1 MRNSFFSSV
10 PSQLYY
16 FGNGNNEVQMP
27 YLANSMQVDSLVTNV
42 HRNDFLM
49 DSKLSKDDNQL
60 RDGGF
65 AISYQ
70 SLVNCQQ
77 GIQSVTTSC
86 DNVSPQSFLL
96 SRMRSLPQFDVDFE
110 SQQNERTNAIEANDL
125 LPQEGVS
132 ANLALNKT
140 ALKVSKKINN
150 KKKTKLNSFCEEQW
164 RHQVNDTTTRIQEH
178 RVPVRRSQ
186 KLSDKITALQKLV
199 SPYGKTDTASVLQEA
214 SLYIKLL
221 QEQIQVH
228 ETMLSGSYNSLQVQV
243 LHSLEMGEEQ
253 LDLRS
258 RGLCLVPISFS
269 QKVTQEDLLESYATS
284 RNTMVDTE
292 F

>member
-1 MRNSFFSSV
+1 MGRTGNNN
-10 PSQLYY
+10 
-16 FGNGNNEVQMP
+16 NGNNEVQMP

-77 GIQSVTTSC
+77 GIQSITTSC

-164 RHQVNDTTTRIQEH
+164 RHQVNHTTTRIQEH

-221 QEQIQVH
+221 QEQIQ
-228 ETMLSGSYNSLQVQV
+228 MLSGSYNSLQVQV
-243 LHSLEMGEEQ
+243 QVLHSQEMGEEQ

-269 QKVTQEDLLESYATS
+269 QKVTQEDLLESHATS

>member
-77 GIQSVTTSC
+77 GIQSITTSC

-164 RHQVNDTTTRIQEH
+164 RHQVNHTTTRIQEH

-221 QEQIQVH
+221 QEQIQ
-228 ETMLSGSYNSLQVQV
+228 MLSGSYNSLQVQV
-243 LHSLEMGEEQ
+243 QVLHSQEMGEEQ

-269 QKVTQEDLLESYATS
+269 QKVTQEDLLESHATS